1 MLILTLSIT
10 TLMGC
15 SANKKEAATLKVTKE
30 NASYL
35 EKYDKSLQGYISDMT
50 SILKTL
56 NDALDGIYTQRYSK
70 EQFASVITN
79 SIEKSNK
86 LVTSVE
92 TLDVNPDLFEAHQN
106 LILLVNRSHQL
117 LLDAVDMAKT
127 EDREIDKEQLRTTL
141 IDIKTE
147 QAKITN
153 QWKILRQELSS
164 TDNDNKVKKGLWVEE
179 KL

>member
-1 MLILTLSIT
+1 MKKSLMLILILTLSMT
-10 TLMGC
+10 TLIGC
-15 SANKKEAATLKVTKE
+15 SAGNKEAAALKVTKE

-50 SILKTL
+50 AILKTL
-56 NDALDGIYTQRYSK
+56 NDALDGIYTQKYSK
-70 EQFASVITN
+70 EQFATVITG
-79 SIEKSNK
+79 SIEDSNK
-86 LVTSVE
+86 LVNSVE
-92 TLDVNPDLFEAHQN
+92 NLDVNPDLFEAHQN

-164 TDNDNKVKKGLWVEE
+164 TDTGKKGL
-179 KL
+179 